1 MKNKKI
7 PLRTCIVTKENLP
20 KSELLR
26 IVRTPD
32 GDIEVDETGK
42 LNGRG
47 AYIKKDLDILEKAKK
62 TNVIAKSLNV
72 DIGDEIYTLIEKEI
86 TKPEPKRIKIV
97 LTKEQIKNLNK

>member
-1 MKNKKI
+1 MKNKKV

-32 GDIEVDETGK
+32 GDVEVDETGK

-47 AYIKKDLDILEKAKK
+47 AYIKKDLSVLESLQRSKLLEKKLECK
-62 TNVIAKSLNV
+62 
-72 DIGDEIYTLIEKEI
+72 IEDS
-86 TKPEPKRIKIV
+86 V
-97 LTKEQIKNLNK
+97 YEQIKNIIEK

>member
-1 MKNKKI
+1 MKNKKV

-47 AYIKKDLDILEKAKK
+47 AYIKKDIEVLEKAKK
-62 TNVIAKSLNV
+62 SGLLAKRLECTIS
-72 DIGDEIYTLIEKEI
+72 DEVYEEIRKIIEK
-86 TKPEPKRIKIV
+86 
-97 LTKEQIKNLNK
+97 

>member
-1 MKNKKI
+1 MKNKKV

-47 AYIKKDLDILEKAKK
+47 AYIKKDLSVLESLQRSKLLEKKLECK
-62 TNVIAKSLNV
+62 
-72 DIGDEIYTLIEKEI
+72 IEDS
-86 TKPEPKRIKIV
+86 V
-97 LTKEQIKNLNK
+97 YEQIKNIIEQ